1 MNCKY
6 THHDVTLCS
15 IYSLPNSASSITR
28 DVSRIIRENIA
39 TRHGAQPTQTQ
50 TDHQFHAHP
59 PFPTTHSTSTETHT
73 NTQHRQ
79 TYLRINILQQGKRLL
94 PKFDV
99 PAAQCPNTDT
109 VKQFIL
115 RNYPALSGLSDN
127 DPNTQQARDAA
138 AAWKLKAWL
147 PDGLVTV
154 QSEKD
159 WAIALLSA
167 DTVDWMDGE
176 IKVLVEVDTQQ

>member
-1 MNCKY
+1 M
-6 THHDVTLCS
+6 
-15 IYSLPNSASSITR
+15 
-28 DVSRIIRENIA
+28 SRIIRENIA
-39 TRHGAQPTQTQ
+39 TRHGSQPPQTN
-50 TDHQFHAHP
+50 TDHQYHSHP
-59 PFPTTHSTSTETHT
+59 PFPTTQSTTPNTT
-73 NTQHRQ
+73 NTHQHQ

-94 PKFDV
+94 PKFDI
-99 PAAQCPNTDT
+99 PATQCPNADT
-109 VKQFIL
+109 VRQFVL
-115 RNYPALSGLSDN
+115 RRYPGLSGLSDN

-138 AAWKLKAWL
+138 AAWKLKVWL

-176 IKVLVEVDTQQ
+176 VKVLVEVD